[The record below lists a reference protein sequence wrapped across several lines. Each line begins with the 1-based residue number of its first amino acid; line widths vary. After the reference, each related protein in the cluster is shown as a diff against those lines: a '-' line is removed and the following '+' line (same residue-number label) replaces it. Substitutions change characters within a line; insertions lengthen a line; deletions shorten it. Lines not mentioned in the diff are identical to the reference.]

1 MCDLNHMI
9 YYTLLYVDYISQI
22 VFKVRKGY
30 LGTPTIRLIINK
42 EFNATLP
49 FYATMTAETMCLFLF
64 VYKVKCGCWKHGTI
78 VIKLKTI
85 LKCVALI
92 FV

>member
-9 YYTLLYVDYISQI
+9 YCTLLYVDYISQI
-22 VFKVRKGY
+22 VFKIRKGY
-30 LGTPTIRLIINK
+30 LETSTIRLIMNI

-49 FYATMTAETMCLFLF
+49 LYATMTAEAIYLFF

-85 LKCVALI
+85 RK
-92 FV
+92 

>member
-9 YYTLLYVDYISQI
+9 YYTLLYVDYISEI
-22 VFKVRKGY
+22 VFKIRKGY
-30 LGTPTIRLIINK
+30 LETSTIRLIINV

-49 FYATMTAETMCLFLF
+49 FYATMTAEAIYLFLF

-85 LKCVALI
+85 RK
-92 FV
+92 